1 MATKNITTR
10 LVQVSNVSPRATIE
24 QIKVLFSFLGKIC
37 DAKMYPSGPP
47 LGDDDDDTDV
57 PPKVCY
63 IMFAEMETVGVSLH
77 LNQTSFIDRPL
88 VVAPM
93 HEEIMP
99 DEAAAAAI
107 STPIQIVPGQPASVM
122 IKQIEQGGGIEVTPA
137 PKPLLGERPV
147 LSGMPANLN
156 QPNSSLVNTVV
167 TGPSGTVVNTHDP
180 KLEAMGLPQYPP
192 LPANIDPSK
201 ISEIRRT
208 VYVGNLDVTAGV
220 TAEALL
226 QFFNQIGEVKFVRMA
241 GDEHQATRF
250 AFVEFSDHDSVAK
263 ALNYNGVIFFGRT
276 LKIHHSNNAIVKP
289 ATHQPHKVQKEID
302 EAMKK
307 VKEAASQ
314 MTAALGDEVT
324 KDADGNVLT
333 TVHKEGSVEKS
344 DEKEKEKSKS
354 SSRARSRSK
363 SRERKKKRSRSRS
376 KDRRRRRSGS
386 RSRRSRSRDRKRS
399 RERRRSRSR
408 DGRGG
413 GRGGYRNRSRDRRSR
428 SRSRDKKSKKVN
440 RRSPSPGG
448 KARSRSPP
456 PPPKR
461 AGSPAGKKGRK
472 TSRSPSPKKDKK
484 RERSPRDKDKGKD
497 KDKKKKQRKRSS
509 SSSSSSSDEEPKKA
523 SKGDAAKKKGS
534 STSTPSRA
542 DADNTAADMD
552 LDSD

>member
-344 DEKEKEKSKS
+344 DEKEKSKS